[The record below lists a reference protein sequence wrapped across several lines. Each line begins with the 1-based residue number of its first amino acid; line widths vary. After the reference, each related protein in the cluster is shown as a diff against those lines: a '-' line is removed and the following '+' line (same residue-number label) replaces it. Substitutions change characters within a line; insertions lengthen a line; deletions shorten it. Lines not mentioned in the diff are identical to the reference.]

1 MPERT
6 NRDPAPGFV
15 AFDTLLAEALREQTR
30 RELAALPGPRQ
41 LAQLYP
47 DTSAWDKR
55 LKKALAA
62 RRRAAAR
69 AARAARKTAP
79 PRRCLPLRRLAA
91 IAAVF
96 VLLMA
101 GTLAASAEVRYAVR
115 RALLQW
121 GDAELRL
128 TYETEG
134 QPAPADLRLPA
145 GFTDHYVPDG
155 FVLDE
160 VNSYTTGS
168 DFYHKYTD
176 ERDNGIGYSVTC
188 YCICS
193 EGQVEL
199 FDNEH
204 TTYKSIDL
212 NGVEAMLGTSQNFDG
227 STSYYLL
234 YEKDEMHYS
243 IHGNVELE
251 TILKVASGI
260 K

>member
-6 NRDPAPGFV
+6 NFDPAPGFV
-15 AFDTLLAEALREQTR
+15 AFDTLLAETLREQTR

-79 PRRCLPLRRLAA
+79 PHRRLPLRRLAA

-160 VNSYTTGS
+160 ENSYTTES
-168 DFYHKYTD
+168 DF
-176 ERDNGIGYSVTC
+176 
-188 YCICS
+188 
-193 EGQVEL
+193 
-199 FDNEH
+199 
-204 TTYKSIDL
+204 
-212 NGVEAMLGTSQNFDG
+212 
-227 STSYYLL
+227 
-234 YEKDEMHYS
+234 
-243 IHGNVELE
+243 
-251 TILKVASGI
+251 
-260 K
+260 

>member
-55 LKKALAA
+55 LKKTLAA

-79 PRRCLPLRRLAA
+79 PHRRLPLRRLAA

-101 GTLAASAEVRYAVR
+101 GTLAASAEVRYAARV
-115 RALLQW
+115 LLHW
-121 GDAELRL
+121 GDTELHLSFTAEGRPL
-128 TYETEG
+128 ETMTLPEG
-134 QPAPADLRLPA
+134 YI
-145 GFTDHYVPDG
+145 DHYVPDG

-160 VNSYTTGS
+160 ENSFMMQDYL
-168 DFYHKYTD
+168 FRKY
-176 ERDNGIGYSVTC
+176 Y
-188 YCICS
+188 
-193 EGQVEL
+193 GQQDGEQKSYDVSIYVIQPDGQTEIL
-199 FDNEH
+199 DNEH
-204 TTYKSIDL
+204 TTYEEVEFG
-212 NGVEAMLGTSQNFDG
+212 GVVATLGTS
-227 STSYYLL
+227 STHEDEKSYYLFWDSENIHHL
-234 YEKDEMHYS
+234 V
-243 IHGNVELE
+243 HGNLNLE
-251 TILKVASGI
+251 EILNIAEEI
-260 K
+260 Y